1 MRPETLVRDYRAA
14 CDKLAAAMRKKDP
27 SELERAGGIQYFELA
42 FELGWKAC
50 KAKAEELGLTEVR
63 SPRAALREAM
73 AQKWIRDETRW
84 LEMLEARNRMAHV
97 YSAEQALEVFGRLA
111 DFSRALGQL
120 AQALEGLA
128 ETK

>member
-1 MRPETLVRDYRAA
+1 MKPDILVGDYRSA
-14 CDKLAAAMRKKDP
+14 CDKLAAALRQKNP
-27 SELERAGGIQYFELA
+27 SELERAGAIQYFELA

-73 AQKWIRDETRW
+73 VQQWIRDEARW

-111 DFSRALGQL
+111 DFSRALGEL
-120 AQALEGLA
+120 AQALVPRG
-128 ETK
+128 